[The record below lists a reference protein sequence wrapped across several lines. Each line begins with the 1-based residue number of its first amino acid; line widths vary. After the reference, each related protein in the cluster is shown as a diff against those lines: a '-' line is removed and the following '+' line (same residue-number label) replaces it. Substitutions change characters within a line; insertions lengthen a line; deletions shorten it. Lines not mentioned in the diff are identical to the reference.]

1 MVDKT
6 RRFHRQLIHNQQNR
20 IALFKET
27 KKKEMKQSF
36 RNWFQEWKK
45 FLLPLKALLKAVND
59 IYTIGAE

>member
-27 KKKEMKQSF
+27 KKKEIETE
-36 RNWFQEWKK
+36 FQKLVSRVEKISATVDSIAK
-45 FLLPLKALLKAVND
+45 SSQ
-59 IYTIGAE
+59 

>member
-27 KKKEMKQSF
+27 KKGNETE
-36 RNWFQEWKK
+36 FQKLVSRVEK
-45 FLLPLKALLKAVND
+45 FSATVDSIAKSSQ
-59 IYTIGAE
+59 